1 MSDQQIDE
9 FLEHFGVK
17 GMHWGIRN
25 QQKLDRVSRVARG
38 TELRKYHNKEV
49 AKRVAVVG
57 AAVGATA
64 VVSAI
69 LARKG
74 MMSVNEANRMADI
87 RAAKHLMQLRRTVK
101 VKSLTTPAH
110 AKDLQS
116 LRSFV
121 SKL

>member
-1 MSDQQIDE
+1 MSDQQVDE
-9 FLEHFGVK
+9 FFEHFGIK

-25 QQKLDRVSRVARG
+25 QQRLDRVSRVARG
-38 TELRKYHNKEV
+38 TDHRRKV
-49 AKRVAVVG
+49 AKRAAVVG

-74 MMSVNEANRMADI
+74 MISVKEANRMADI